1 MAAPSR
7 ASLDYR
13 YGAAARRQAAGMLVL
28 ALLALLLLL
37 WALVT
42 NWARLGGWPK
52 LFGPLLM
59 IILLFTLRAQLGR
72 LRFRL
77 HITGDAVEIDAPL
90 QHRRVRWSI
99 ITKVHQMGLPQF
111 GRQPRWACTIY
122 LTSRRGTP
130 MPVLL
135 FDNQL
140 EQADEALAQVIAH
153 TPQAQHYPT
162 HFPHYP
168 P

>member
-1 MAAPSR
+1 MIR
-7 ASLDYR
+7 DDYR
-13 YGAAARRQAAGMLVL
+13 YGVAARRQATGMLVL

-37 WALVT
+37 WALIT
-42 NWARLGGWPK
+42 NWARLGGWSK
-52 LFGPLLM
+52 VFGPLLV

-77 HITGDAVEIDAPL
+77 RITPDAIDIDAPL
-90 QHRRVRWSI
+90 QRRHILWSTI
-99 ITKVHQMGLPQF
+99 AKVQRMGLPQF

-122 LTSRRGTP
+122 LTSRRGTA